1 MDFAKKL
8 RVKPGHGLKLSD
20 FDADDTLGFSKD
32 TDSKKLTDKTIDRL
46 DKLQYLLYAQNR
58 HSLLVILQGMDA
70 AGKDGTIR
78 HVMRGVN
85 PQGCTVTAF
94 KVPSHEESQHDF
106 LWRAHRSC
114 PTLGDIGIFNRSHYE
129 DVLVVRVHKLV
140 PRATW
145 EARYDQIN
153 KFESILAEN
162 NTVILKFFLHISKDE
177 QKKRFEARIEDPKRN
192 WKASPSDFQ
201 ERPYWHE
208 YARAYEDV
216 LSRCSPKHAPWF
228 IIPANHKWLRNIA
241 VSRIIVE
248 TLEDL
253 KLKFPKPAFDLSK
266 IKIK

>member
-162 NTVILKFFLHISKDE
+162 NTVILKFFSAHQQRRTEKTLRGPHRRPQTQLESLSI
-177 QKKRFEARIEDPKRN
+177 RFSGAPLLARIR
-192 WKASPSDFQ
+192 ARLRR
-201 ERPYWHE
+201 RP
-208 YARAYEDV
+208 
-216 LSRCSPKHAPWF
+216 
-228 IIPANHKWLRNIA
+228 
-241 VSRIIVE
+241 
-248 TLEDL
+248 
-253 KLKFPKPAFDLSK
+253 
-266 IKIK
+266 